1 MTIEGGS
8 IMDIMRWDPRENLMR
23 SFFDD
28 FFDITGRPSG
38 NRRRR
43 WEEGG
48 IWSPATDLI
57 DKKDKL
63 VARIELPGVEKRDV
77 KISLSENNLTVQ
89 GEIEKDKETKK
100 EDYYCCER
108 VYGTYSRTISLPAEI
123 DQDKIKANFKNGIL
137 EIIIPKKA
145 EKKPKEIT
153 IEPE

>member
-1 MTIEGGS
+1 
-8 IMDIMRWDPRENLMR
+8 MDIMRWDPRENLMR

-28 FFDITGRPSG
+28 FFDIAGRPSG

-48 IWSPATDLI
+48 IWAPATDLI
-57 DKKDKL
+57 DKKDRL
-63 VARIELPGVEKRDV
+63 VARIELPGVEKKDV

-108 VYGTYSRTISLPAEI
+108 AYGTYSRTISLPAEV

-137 EIIIPKKA
+137 EITIPKKA

>member
-1 MTIEGGS
+1 
-8 IMDIMRWDPRENLMR
+8 MDIMRWDPRENLMR

-28 FFDITGRPSG
+28 FFDITGKPSS

-63 VARIELPGVEKRDV
+63 VARIELPGVEKKDV
-77 KISLSENNLTVQ
+77 KVSLSENNLTVQ

-108 VYGTYSRTISLPAEI
+108 AYGTYSRTISLPAEI

-137 EIIIPKKA
+137 EITMPKKA
-145 EKKPKEIT
+145 EKKPREIT

>member
-1 MTIEGGS
+1 
-8 IMDIMRWDPRENLMR
+8 MDIMRWDPRENLMR

-38 NRRRR
+38 NRSRR

-48 IWSPATDLI
+48 IWAPATDLI
-57 DKKDKL
+57 DKKDRL
-63 VARIELPGVEKRDV
+63 VARIELPGVEKKDV

-100 EDYYCCER
+100 ENYYCCER
-108 VYGTYSRTISLPAEI
+108 AYGTYSRTISLPAEV

-137 EIIIPKKA
+137 EITIPKKA

>member
-1 MTIEGGS
+1 
-8 IMDIMRWDPRENLMR
+8 MDLIRWEPRENLMR
-23 SFFDD
+23 SFFDE
-28 FFDITGRPSG
+28 FFDVMGRPGSK
-38 NRRRR
+38 RRRS

-63 VARIELPGVEKRDV
+63 IARIELPGVEKENV

-108 VYGTYSRTISLPAEI
+108 AYGTYSRTISLPTEI
-123 DQDKIKANFKNGIL
+123 DQDKIKAKFKDGIL
-137 EIIIPKKA
+137 EITMPKKP
-145 EKKPKEIT
+145 EKKPKEIN
-153 IEPE
+153 IETE

>member
-1 MTIEGGS
+1 
-8 IMDIMRWDPRENLMR
+8 MDIMRWDPRENLMR

-28 FFDITGRPSG
+28 FFDITGKTGS

-48 IWSPATDLI
+48 IWSPATDLL

-63 VARIELPGVEKRDV
+63 VARIELPGVEKKDV

-108 VYGTYSRTISLPAEI
+108 AYGTYTRTISLPAEI
-123 DQDKIKANFKNGIL
+123 DRDKIKANFKNGIL
-137 EIIIPKKA
+137 EITIPKQA